1 MPNRYRDISARPK
14 NRALTER
21 RLIDAVG
28 AVIRTKGYKNLGVNA
43 VAKEADVNKK
53 LIYRY
58 FGTFD
63 KLIEAYI
70 LENDYWM
77 NLSRKMENVI
87 QCKSDPR
94 DMKEVIVS
102 LLEGQFT
109 YFLEHPAMQDIILWE
124 ITEHADLLNS
134 ISNVREIIGHVIFEK
149 MDTVFK
155 DTGINLRA
163 ISAILVSGIYYMIL
177 HAKKNESTICEI
189 NVSSVAGQQGILK
202 AVRQIINWAFEHTA
216 TERNED

>member
-28 AVIRTKGYKNLGVNA
+28 VVIRTKGYKSLGVNV

-58 FGTFD
+58 FGTFE
-63 KLIEAYI
+63 KLVEAYI

-87 QCKSDPR
+87 QCKSDPG

-102 LLEGQFT
+102 LLEGQFA
-109 YFLEHPAMQDIILWE
+109 YFFEHQAMQDIILWE
-124 ITEHADLLNS
+124 VTEHEALLNS

-163 ISAILVSGIYYMIL
+163 VSALLVSGIYYMIL
-177 HAKKNESTICEI
+177 HARKNESTVCEI
-189 NVSSVAGQQGILK
+189 NVRSEAGQQEILK
-202 AVRQIINWAFEHTA
+202 AVRQIINWAFERTA
-216 TERNED
+216 TEGNEH

>member
-28 AVIRTKGYKNLGVNA
+28 VIIRTKGYKSLGVNA

-58 FGTFD
+58 FETFD
-63 KLIEAYI
+63 KLVEAYI

-102 LLEGQFT
+102 LLEGQFA
-109 YFLEHPAMQDIILWE
+109 YFFEHQAMQDIILWE
-124 ITEHADLLNS
+124 ITEHEALLNS

-163 ISAILVSGIYYMIL
+163 ISALLVSGIYYMIL
-177 HAKKNESTICEI
+177 HARKNESTVCEI
-189 NVSSVAGQQGILK
+189 NVRSEAGQQEILK
-202 AVRQIINWAFEHTA
+202 AVRQIINWAFERTA
-216 TERNED
+216 TEGNEH

>member
-1 MPNRYRDISARPK
+1 
-14 NRALTER
+14 
-21 RLIDAVG
+21 
-28 AVIRTKGYKNLGVNA
+28 
-43 VAKEADVNKK
+43 
-53 LIYRY
+53 
-58 FGTFD
+58 
-63 KLIEAYI
+63 
-70 LENDYWM
+70 
-77 NLSRKMENVI
+77 
-87 QCKSDPR
+87 
-94 DMKEVIVS
+94 
-102 LLEGQFT
+102 
-109 YFLEHPAMQDIILWE
+109 MQDIILWE

-189 NVSSVAGQQGILK
+189 NVSSVAGQKEILK

-216 TERNED
+216 TESKED

>member
-14 NRALTER
+14 NRPLTER

-28 AVIRTKGYKNLGVNA
+28 AVIRTKGYKKLGVNA

-77 NLSRKMENVI
+77 NISRKMENVI
-87 QCKSDPR
+87 ECKSDTR
-94 DMKEVIVS
+94 DMKEIIVS
-102 LLEGQFT
+102 LLEGQFASLNT
-109 YFLEHPAMQDIILWE
+109 PQCRIL
-124 ITEHADLLNS
+124 S
-134 ISNVREIIGHVIFEK
+134 FGK
-149 MDTVFK
+149 
-155 DTGINLRA
+155 
-163 ISAILVSGIYYMIL
+163 
-177 HAKKNESTICEI
+177 
-189 NVSSVAGQQGILK
+189 
-202 AVRQIINWAFEHTA
+202 
-216 TERNED
+216 